1 MKKHTCPICG
11 YVHRGEKPPAFCP
24 QCKCSGKKFEASES
38 ADDMIDDILVDSAR
52 NVNPSAIMLDEPE
65 PTDTPAVSATLA
77 TPEVSAV
84 SATLATPEV
93 SEHAKQPKSHVPA
106 EERRIRH
113 CEKEK
118 LFALLMAQSNPE
130 SIPALI
136 AQTRAKMEK
145 EDIADVVREFEA
157 WQKSRKPR

>member
-11 YVHRGEKPPAFCP
+11 YVHKGEKSPAFCP
-24 QCKCSGKKFEASES
+24 QCKCSGKKFEVSQDAQEL
-38 ADDMIDDILVDSAR
+38 IDNILVDSPDSFR
-52 NVNPSAIMLDEPE
+52 NAVKKPSEIVLDDPA
-65 PTDTPAVSATLA
+65 TPVSAPA
-77 TPEVSAV
+77 PAESA
-84 SATLATPEV
+84 APAAPAV
-93 SEHAKQPKSHVPA
+93 SEHAKKPHVPA

-130 SIPALI
+130 SVPMLI

-145 EDIADVVREFEA
+145 EDAADVVREFEA
-157 WQKSRKPR
+157 WRKQALTKTEPR